1 MLELFKKKKLFTDK
15 KVKKYISINSD
26 NIIRFVKYLYDYYD
40 DYEND
45 DEKFTW
51 DFIQMTLISYDIDH
65 KIIYKLFNA
74 LFYFET

>member
-1 MLELFKKKKLFTDK
+1 MLELYKKKKLFTDK